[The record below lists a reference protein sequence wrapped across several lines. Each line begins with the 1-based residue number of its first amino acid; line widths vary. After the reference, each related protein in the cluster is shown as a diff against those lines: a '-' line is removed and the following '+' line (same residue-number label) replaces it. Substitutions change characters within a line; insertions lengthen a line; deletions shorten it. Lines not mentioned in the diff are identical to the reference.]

1 MAFSAYLSSV
11 DSYQFHTDER
21 LFHDGALPN
30 AMADSGARSPWETRV
45 TDAIA
50 LRDIQ
55 LVTTTVATEPE
66 ARRLAQ
72 SVLQARLAACVQ
84 VEPITAY
91 FRWQG
96 ALQED
101 RELRVVCKTMPRA
114 VPALLGLLRAQHPY
128 TLPQMVVQTAQ
139 ASVEYGAWVDAQM
152 ADAGAVLV

>member
-1 MAFSAYLSSV
+1 M
-11 DSYQFHTDER
+11 
-21 LFHDGALPN
+21 
-30 AMADSGARSPWETRV
+30 

-72 SVLQARLAACVQ
+72 AVLQARLAACVQ

-101 RELRVVCKTMPRA
+101 RELRLVCKTVPRA
-114 VPALLGLLRAQHPY
+114 LHPLLALLRAQHPY
-128 TLPQMVVQTAQ
+128 ALPQLLTQVVEAEADYAQ
-139 ASVEYGAWVDAQM
+139 WV
-152 ADAGAVLV
+152 AGQVDGGL

>member
-1 MAFSAYLSSV
+1 
-11 DSYQFHTDER
+11 
-21 LFHDGALPN
+21 
-30 AMADSGARSPWETRV
+30 MADSGARSPWETRM
-45 TDAIA
+45 TDVIA

-72 SVLQARLAACVQ
+72 AVLQARLAACVQ

-101 RELRVVCKTMPRA
+101 RELRLVCKTVPRA
-114 VPALLGLLRAQHPY
+114 LHPLLALLRAQHPY
-128 TLPQMVVQTAQ
+128 ALPQLVTQ
-139 ASVEYGAWVDAQM
+139 ALQGSAEYADWVDAQV
-152 ADAGAVLV
+152 AHATVLA